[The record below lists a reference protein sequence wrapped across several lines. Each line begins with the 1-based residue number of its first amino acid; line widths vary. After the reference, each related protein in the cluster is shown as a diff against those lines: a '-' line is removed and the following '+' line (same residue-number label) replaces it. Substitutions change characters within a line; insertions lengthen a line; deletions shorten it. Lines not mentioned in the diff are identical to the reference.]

1 MQKCKLFFQR
11 YCNLTIVISIVIVFT
26 SCSPLY
32 RPNTINVPLFK
43 EKKELSVNAGASNN
57 GADIQAAY
65 SVSDHFAVMANG
77 SFYNANTTEATGISR
92 EENNFGEI
100 GVGYY
105 THIGEDII
113 GEIYSGF
120 GIGKAYNQNNYWI
133 ELNSFNRADYN
144 KIFVQPS
151 IGFVSNIFELAAS
164 IRWSYVDYYNFKSD
178 SPINYGN
185 LPNRSANMF
194 IEPALT
200 ARAGYK
206 SIKVFTQV
214 GAALP
219 TMPITYYYRPLILSM
234 GVNIKLAQRYKASP
248 AANN

>member
-11 YCNLTIVISIVIVFT
+11 YYNLTIVVSIVLVFA

-32 RPNTINVPLFK
+32 RPNTVNVPLFK
-43 EKKELSVNAGASNN
+43 EKNELSINAGASSN

-65 SVSDHFAVMANG
+65 SFTDHFAVMANG
-77 SFYNANTTEATGISR
+77 SFFNANTAEPTGVYR
-92 EENNFGEI
+92 KENNFGEL
-100 GVGYY
+100 GVGYF

-120 GIGKAYNQNNYWI
+120 GMGKAYNQSNYWI
-133 ELNSFNRADYN
+133 ELNSFNRVDYN

-178 SPINYGN
+178 SPISYGN

-206 SIKVFTQV
+206 SVKVFGQV

-219 TMPITYYYRPLILSM
+219 TTAVTYNYRPIMFSM
-234 GVNIKLAQRYKASP
+234 GVNIKIAQRYKTTP
-248 AANN
+248 ATN